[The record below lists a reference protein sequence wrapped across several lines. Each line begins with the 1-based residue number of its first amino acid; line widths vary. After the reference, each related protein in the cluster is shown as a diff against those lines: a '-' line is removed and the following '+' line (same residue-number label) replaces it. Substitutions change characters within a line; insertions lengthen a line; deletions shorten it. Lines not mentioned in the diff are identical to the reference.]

1 MPKKRKE
8 SGSRKVEKKIYI
20 LCEGADKHS
29 EYAYLGALIRDTPI
43 KGDKVQI
50 ELAPTKYNTGRE
62 LVEEASKKIERKFKG
77 IDEAWVVYDQD
88 GYTLH
93 KETFESAKQKDV
105 KIAFSATAFEF
116 WILLHFEYT
125 TKHFPKSE
133 DIIKEL
139 KDKDF
144 IDYAKNAQNIYLLTK
159 EKLAEAKQRAQ
170 KLREEVEKYDG
181 IKRIYERNP
190 YTNLD
195 LLIEEIQNPDFCK
208 DNETFLEAFWENFYK
223 QF

>member
-8 SGSRKVEKKIYI
+8 TGTRTVEKKIYI

-29 EYAYLGALIRDTPI
+29 EYAYLGALIKDTPI

-62 LVEEASKKIERKFKG
+62 LVEEASKKIDKKFKN

-88 GYTLH
+88 GYSLH
-93 KETFESAKQKDV
+93 KETFESAKEKGV

-116 WILLHFEYT
+116 WILLHYEYT

-139 KDKDF
+139 KDKNF
-144 IDYAKNAQNIYLLTK
+144 IDYAKNSKDVYFLTK
-159 EKLAEAKQRAQ
+159 EKLPNAKQNAKKIRI
-170 KLREEVEKYDG
+170 EVEKYDG
-181 IKRIYERNP
+181 NKKIYERNP

-195 LLIEEIQNPDFCK
+195 LLIEEIQNSDFVK
-208 DNETFLEAFWENFYK
+208 ENEEFLASFWEDFYK
-223 QF
+223 

>member
-8 SGSRKVEKKIYI
+8 AGTRKVEKKIYI

-29 EYAYLGALIRDTPI
+29 EYAYLGALIKDTPI

-62 LVEEASKKIERKFKG
+62 LVEEASKKIDKKFKN

-88 GYTLH
+88 GYSLH
-93 KETFESAKQKDV
+93 KETFESAKEKGV

-116 WILLHFEYT
+116 WILLHYEYT
-125 TKHFPKSE
+125 TKQFPKSE

-139 KDKDF
+139 KDKNF
-144 IDYAKNAQNIYLLTK
+144 IDYAKNSKDVYFLTK
-159 EKLAEAKQRAQ
+159 EKLPNAKQNAKKIRT
-170 KLREEVEKYDG
+170 EVEKYDG
-181 IKRIYERNP
+181 TKKIYERNP

-195 LLIEEIQNPDFCK
+195 LLIEEIQNSDFVK
-208 DNETFLEAFWENFYK
+208 ENEEFLASFWEDFYK
-223 QF
+223 

>member
-8 SGSRKVEKKIYI
+8 AGTRKVEKKIYI

-29 EYAYLGALIRDTPI
+29 EYAYLGALFKDTPI

-62 LVEEASKKIERKFKG
+62 LVEEASKKIDKKFKN

-88 GYTLH
+88 GYSLH
-93 KETFESAKQKDV
+93 KETFESAKEKGV

-116 WILLHFEYT
+116 WILLHYEYT
-125 TKHFPKSE
+125 TKQFPKSE

-139 KDKDF
+139 KDKNF
-144 IDYAKNAQNIYLLTK
+144 IDYAKNSKDVYFLTK
-159 EKLAEAKQRAQ
+159 EKLPNAKQNAKKIRI
-170 KLREEVEKYDG
+170 EVEKYDG
-181 IKRIYERNP
+181 NKKIYERNP

-195 LLIEEIQNPDFCK
+195 LLIEEIQNSDFVK
-208 DNETFLEAFWENFYK
+208 ENEEFLASFWEDFYK
-223 QF
+223 

>member
-8 SGSRKVEKKIYI
+8 AGTRKVEKKIYI

-29 EYAYLGALIRDTPI
+29 EYAYLGALIKDTPI

-50 ELAPTKYNTGRE
+50 ELASTKYNTGRE
-62 LVEEASKKIERKFKG
+62 LVEEASKKIDKKFKN

-88 GYTLH
+88 GYSLH
-93 KETFESAKQKDV
+93 KETFESAKEKGV

-116 WILLHFEYT
+116 WILLHYEYT
-125 TKHFPKSE
+125 TKQFPKSE

-139 KDKDF
+139 KDKNF
-144 IDYAKNAQNIYLLTK
+144 IDYAKNSKDVYFLTK
-159 EKLAEAKQRAQ
+159 EKLPNAKQNAKKIRI
-170 KLREEVEKYDG
+170 EVEKYDG
-181 IKRIYERNP
+181 NKKIYERNP

-195 LLIEEIQNPDFCK
+195 LLIEEIQNSDFVK
-208 DNETFLEAFWENFYK
+208 ENEEFLASFWEDFYK
-223 QF
+223 

>member
-8 SGSRKVEKKIYI
+8 AGTRKVEKKIYI

-29 EYAYLGALIRDTPI
+29 EYAYLGALIKDTPI

-62 LVEEASKKIERKFKG
+62 LVEEASKKIDKKFKN

-88 GYTLH
+88 GYSLH
-93 KETFESAKQKDV
+93 KETFESAKEKGV

-116 WILLHFEYT
+116 WILLHYEYT
-125 TKHFPKSE
+125 TKQFPKSE
-133 DIIKEL
+133 DIIKKL
-139 KDKDF
+139 KDKNF
-144 IDYAKNAQNIYLLTK
+144 IDYAKNSKDVYFLTK
-159 EKLAEAKQRAQ
+159 EKLPNAKQNAKKIRI
-170 KLREEVEKYDG
+170 EVEKYDG
-181 IKRIYERNP
+181 NKKIYERNP

-195 LLIEEIQNPDFCK
+195 LLIEEIQNSDFVK
-208 DNETFLEAFWENFYK
+208 ENEEFLASFWEDFYK
-223 QF
+223 

>member
-1 MPKKRKE
+1 MPRKRKE
-8 SGSRKVEKKIYI
+8 AGTRKVEKKLYI

-29 EYAYLGALIRDTPI
+29 EYAYLGALIKDTPI
-43 KGDKVQI
+43 KGDKVHI

-62 LVEEASKKIERKFKG
+62 LVEEASKKIDKKFKN

-93 KETFESAKQKDV
+93 KDTFEIAKQKNV

-125 TKHFPKSE
+125 TKQFPKSE

-139 KDKDF
+139 KDKNF
-144 IDYAKNAQNIYLLTK
+144 IDYAKNSKDVYFLTK
-159 EKLAEAKQRAQ
+159 EKLPNAKQNAKKIRI
-170 KLREEVEKYDG
+170 EVEKYDG
-181 IKRIYERNP
+181 NKKIYERNP

-195 LLIEEIQNPDFCK
+195 LLIEEIQNSDFVK
-208 DNETFLEAFWENFYK
+208 ENEKFLASFWEDFYK
-223 QF
+223 

>member
-8 SGSRKVEKKIYI
+8 AGTRKVEKKIYI

-29 EYAYLGALIRDTPI
+29 EYAYLGALIKDTPI

-62 LVEEASKKIERKFKG
+62 LVEEASKKIDRKFKD

-93 KETFESAKQKDV
+93 KETFESAKEKGV

-116 WILLHFEYT
+116 WILLHYEYT
-125 TKHFPKSE
+125 TTQFPKSE

-139 KDKDF
+139 KDKNF
-144 IDYAKNAQNIYLLTK
+144 IDYAKNSKDVYSLTK
-159 EKLAEAKQRAQ
+159 ERLPDAKRNS
-170 KLREEVEKYDG
+170 KKIRIEVEKYDG
-181 IKRIYERNP
+181 NKKIYERNP
-190 YTNLD
+190 YTNID
-195 LLIEEIQNPDFCK
+195 LLIEEIQNPDFEK
-208 DNETFLEAFWENFYK
+208 DNADNLKSFWENFYK
-223 QF
+223 

>member
-8 SGSRKVEKKIYI
+8 AGTRKVEKKIYI

-29 EYAYLGALIRDTPI
+29 EYAYLGALIKDTPI

-62 LVEEASKKIERKFKG
+62 LVEEASKKIDKKFKN

-88 GYTLH
+88 GYSLH
-93 KETFESAKQKDV
+93 KETFESAKAKGV

-116 WILLHFEYT
+116 WILLHYEYT
-125 TKHFPKSE
+125 TKQFPKSE

-139 KDKDF
+139 KDKKF
-144 IDYAKNAQNIYLLTK
+144 IDYAKNSKDVYFLTK
-159 EKLAEAKQRAQ
+159 EKLPNAKQNAKKIRI
-170 KLREEVEKYDG
+170 EVEKYDG
-181 IKRIYERNP
+181 NKKIYERNP
-190 YTNLD
+190 YSNLD
-195 LLIEEIQNPDFCK
+195 LLIEEIQNSDFVK
-208 DNETFLEAFWENFYK
+208 ENEEFLASFWEDFYK
-223 QF
+223 

>member
-8 SGSRKVEKKIYI
+8 AGTRKVEKKIYI

-29 EYAYLGALIRDTPI
+29 EYAYLGALIKDTPI

-62 LVEEASKKIERKFKG
+62 LVEEASKQIDKKFKD

-93 KETFESAKQKDV
+93 KETFEIAKQKNV

-116 WILLHFEYT
+116 WILLHYEYT
-125 TKHFPKSE
+125 TKQFPKSE

-139 KDKDF
+139 KDKNF
-144 IDYAKNAQNIYLLTK
+144 LDYAKNSKDVYFLTK
-159 EKLAEAKQRAQ
+159 EKLPNAKQNAKKIRI
-170 KLREEVEKYDG
+170 EVEKYDG
-181 IKRIYERNP
+181 NKKIYERNP

-195 LLIEEIQNPDFCK
+195 LLIEEIQNSDFVK
-208 DNETFLEAFWENFYK
+208 ENEEFLASFWEDFYK
-223 QF
+223 

>member
-8 SGSRKVEKKIYI
+8 AGTRKVEKKIYI

-29 EYAYLGALIRDTPI
+29 EYAYLGALIKDTPI

-62 LVEEASKKIERKFKG
+62 LVEEASKKIDKKFKN

-88 GYTLH
+88 GYSLH
-93 KETFESAKQKDV
+93 KETFESAKEKGV

-116 WILLHFEYT
+116 WILLHYEYT
-125 TKHFPKSE
+125 TKQFLKSE

-139 KDKDF
+139 KDKNF
-144 IDYAKNAQNIYLLTK
+144 IDYAKNSKDVYFLTK
-159 EKLAEAKQRAQ
+159 EKLPNAKQNAKKIRI
-170 KLREEVEKYDG
+170 EVEKYDG
-181 IKRIYERNP
+181 NKKIYERNP

-195 LLIEEIQNPDFCK
+195 LLIEEIQNSDFVK
-208 DNETFLEAFWENFYK
+208 ENEEFLASFWEDFYK
-223 QF
+223 

>member
-8 SGSRKVEKKIYI
+8 AGTRKVEKKIYI

-29 EYAYLGALIRDTPI
+29 EYAYLGALIKDTPI

-62 LVEEASKKIERKFKG
+62 LVEEASKKIDKKFKN

-88 GYTLH
+88 GYSLH
-93 KETFESAKQKDV
+93 KETFESAKEKGV
-105 KIAFSATAFEF
+105 KIALSATAFEF
-116 WILLHFEYT
+116 WILLHYEYT
-125 TKHFPKSE
+125 TKQFPKSE

-139 KDKDF
+139 KDKNF
-144 IDYAKNAQNIYLLTK
+144 IDYAKNSKDVYFLTK
-159 EKLAEAKQRAQ
+159 EKLPNAKQNAKKIRI
-170 KLREEVEKYDG
+170 EVEKYDG
-181 IKRIYERNP
+181 NKKIYERNP

-195 LLIEEIQNPDFCK
+195 LLIEEIQNSDFVK
-208 DNETFLEAFWENFYK
+208 ENEEFLASFWEDFYK
-223 QF
+223 

>member
-8 SGSRKVEKKIYI
+8 AGTRKVEKKIYI

-29 EYAYLGALIRDTPI
+29 EYAYLGALIKDTPI

-62 LVEEASKKIERKFKG
+62 LVEEASKKIDKKFKN

-88 GYTLH
+88 GYSLH
-93 KETFESAKQKDV
+93 KETFESAKEKGV

-116 WILLHFEYT
+116 WILLHYEYT
-125 TKHFPKSE
+125 TKQFPKSE

-139 KDKDF
+139 KDKNF
-144 IDYAKNAQNIYLLTK
+144 IDYAKNSKDVYFLTK
-159 EKLAEAKQRAQ
+159 EKLPNAKQNAKKIRI
-170 KLREEVEKYDG
+170 EVEKYDG
-181 IKRIYERNP
+181 NKKIYERNP

-195 LLIEEIQNPDFCK
+195 LLIEEIQNSDFVK
-208 DNETFLEAFWENFYK
+208 ENEEFLASFWEDFYK
-223 QF
+223 

>member
-8 SGSRKVEKKIYI
+8 AGTRKVEKKIYI

-29 EYAYLGALIRDTPI
+29 EYAYLGALIKDTPI

-62 LVEEASKKIERKFKG
+62 LIEEASKKIDKKFKN

-88 GYTLH
+88 GYSLH
-93 KETFESAKQKDV
+93 KETFESAKEKGV

-116 WILLHFEYT
+116 WILLHYEYT
-125 TKHFPKSE
+125 TKQFPKSE

-139 KDKDF
+139 KDKNF
-144 IDYAKNAQNIYLLTK
+144 IDYAKNSKDVYFLTK
-159 EKLAEAKQRAQ
+159 EKLPNAKQNAKKIRI
-170 KLREEVEKYDG
+170 EVEKYDG
-181 IKRIYERNP
+181 NKKIYERNP

-195 LLIEEIQNPDFCK
+195 LLIEEIQNSEFVK
-208 DNETFLEAFWENFYK
+208 ENEEFLASFWEDFYK
-223 QF
+223 

>member
-8 SGSRKVEKKIYI
+8 AGSRKVEKKIYI

-29 EYAYLGALIRDTPI
+29 EYAYLGALIKDTPI

-50 ELAPTKYNTGRE
+50 ELAPTRYNTGRE
-62 LVEEASKKIERKFKG
+62 LVEEASKKIDKKFKD

-93 KETFESAKQKDV
+93 KETFEIAKQKNV

-116 WILLHFEYT
+116 WILLHYEYT
-125 TKHFPKSE
+125 TKQFPKSE

-139 KDKDF
+139 KDKNF
-144 IDYAKNAQNIYLLTK
+144 IDYAKNSKDIYYLTK
-159 EKLAEAKQRAQ
+159 EKLPDAKQRA
-170 KLREEVEKYDG
+170 KKIRSEVEKYDG
-181 IKRIYERNP
+181 NKKIYERNP
-190 YTNLD
+190 YSNLD
-195 LLIEEIQNPDFCK
+195 LLIEEIQNSDFVK
-208 DNETFLEAFWENFYK
+208 ENEKYWSSFWEDFYK
-223 QF
+223 

>member
-8 SGSRKVEKKIYI
+8 SGSRKVEKRII
-20 LCEGADKHS
+20 IICEGSDKHS
-29 EYAYLGALIRDTPI
+29 EYAYLNALIKDTPI

-50 ELAPTKYNTGRE
+50 ILAPTKYNTGRE
-62 LVEEASKKIERKFKG
+62 LVEDAAKRIDKKFKN

-93 KETFESAKQKDV
+93 KETFELAKEKKV

-116 WILLHFEYT
+116 WILLHYEYT

-139 KDKDF
+139 KSKQY
-144 IDYAKNAQNIYLLTK
+144 IIYEKKSRNVYFLTK
-159 EKLAEAKQRAQ
+159 KYLSNAIQNAKKIRV
-170 KLREEVEKYDG
+170 EVEKYDG
-181 IKRIYERNP
+181 NKKIYERNP

-195 LLIEEIQNPDFCK
+195 LLIEEIQDSNFCK
-208 DNETFLEAFWENFYK
+208 ENDVFLKLFWDNFYK
-223 QF
+223 

>member
-8 SGSRKVEKKIYI
+8 AGTRKVEKKIYI
-20 LCEGADKHS
+20 LCEGADKHT
-29 EYAYLGALIRDTPI
+29 EYAYLGALIKDTPI

-62 LVEEASKKIERKFKG
+62 LVKEASKKIDKKFKN

-88 GYTLH
+88 GYSLH
-93 KETFESAKQKDV
+93 KETFESAKEKGV

-116 WILLHFEYT
+116 WILLHYEYT
-125 TKHFPKSE
+125 TKQFPKSE

-139 KDKDF
+139 KDKNF
-144 IDYAKNAQNIYLLTK
+144 IDYAKKSKDVYFLTK
-159 EKLAEAKQRAQ
+159 EKLPNAKQNAKKIRI
-170 KLREEVEKYDG
+170 EVEKYDG
-181 IKRIYERNP
+181 NKKIYERNH

-195 LLIEEIQNPDFCK
+195 LLIEEIQNSDFVK
-208 DNETFLEAFWENFYK
+208 ENEEFLASFWEDFYK
-223 QF
+223 

>member
-8 SGSRKVEKKIYI
+8 AGTRKVEKKIYI

-29 EYAYLGALIRDTPI
+29 EYAYLGALIKDTPI

-62 LVEEASKKIERKFKG
+62 LVEEASKKIDKKFKN

-88 GYTLH
+88 GYSLH
-93 KETFESAKQKDV
+93 KETFESAKEKGV

-116 WILLHFEYT
+116 WILLHYEYT

-139 KDKDF
+139 KDKNF
-144 IDYAKNAQNIYLLTK
+144 IDYAKNSKDVYFLTK
-159 EKLAEAKQRAQ
+159 EKLPNAKQNAKKIRI
-170 KLREEVEKYDG
+170 EVEKYDG
-181 IKRIYERNP
+181 NKKIYERNP

-195 LLIEEIQNPDFCK
+195 LLIEEIQNSDFVK
-208 DNETFLEAFWENFYK
+208 ENEEFLASFWEDFYK
-223 QF
+223 

>member
-8 SGSRKVEKKIYI
+8 AGSRKVEKKIYI

-29 EYAYLGALIRDTPI
+29 EYAYLDALIKDTPI
-43 KGDKVQI
+43 KGDKVKI

-62 LVEEASKKIERKFKG
+62 LVMEASKKIDRKFKD

-93 KETFESAKQKDV
+93 KETFEMAKQKNV

-116 WILLHFEYT
+116 WILLHFEYA
-125 TKHFPKSE
+125 TKHFSKSE
-133 DIIKEL
+133 DIIQEL
-139 KDKDF
+139 KDKKF
-144 IDYAKNAQNIYLLTK
+144 IDYAKNSKDVYSLTK
-159 EKLAEAKQRAQ
+159 EKLPNAKQNAGKIRI
-170 KLREEVEKYDG
+170 EVEKYDG
-181 IKRIYERNP
+181 DKKVYKRNP

-195 LLIEEIQNPDFCK
+195 LLIEEIQNPDFENDNGMYLASFWK
-208 DNETFLEAFWENFYK
+208 DFY
-223 QF
+223 

>member
-1 MPKKRKE
+1 MPKKRRE
-8 SGSRKVEKKIYI
+8 AGTRKVEKKIYI

-29 EYAYLGALIRDTPI
+29 EYAYLGALIKDTPI

-62 LVEEASKKIERKFKG
+62 LVEQASKKIDKKFKN

-88 GYTLH
+88 GYSLH
-93 KETFESAKQKDV
+93 KETFEAAKEKGV

-116 WILLHFEYT
+116 WILLHYEYT
-125 TKHFPKSE
+125 TKQFPKSE

-139 KDKDF
+139 KNKNF
-144 IDYAKNAQNIYLLTK
+144 IDYAKNSKDVYFLTK
-159 EKLAEAKQRAQ
+159 EKLPNAKQNAKKIRI
-170 KLREEVEKYDG
+170 EVEKYDG
-181 IKRIYERNP
+181 NKKLYERNP

-195 LLIEEIQNPDFCK
+195 LLIEEIQNSDFVK
-208 DNETFLEAFWENFYK
+208 ENEEFLASFWEDFYK
-223 QF
+223 

>member
-8 SGSRKVEKKIYI
+8 AGTRKVEKKIYI

-29 EYAYLGALIRDTPI
+29 EYAYLGALIKDTPI
-43 KGDKVQI
+43 KGDKVHI
-50 ELAPTKYNTGRE
+50 ELAPTKYNIGRE
-62 LVEEASKKIERKFKG
+62 LVEEASKKIDRKFKD

-93 KETFESAKQKDV
+93 KETFESAKEKGV

-116 WILLHFEYT
+116 WILLHYEYT
-125 TKHFPKSE
+125 TKQFPKSE

-139 KDKDF
+139 KDKKF
-144 IDYAKNAQNIYLLTK
+144 IDYAKNSKDIYYLTK
-159 EKLAEAKQRAQ
+159 EKLPDAKRNSKKIRTA
-170 KLREEVEKYDG
+170 VENYDG
-181 IKRIYERNP
+181 DKKIYERNP

-195 LLIEEIQNPDFCK
+195 LLIEEIQNSDFVK
-208 DNETFLEAFWENFYK
+208 ENEEFLASFWEDFYK
-223 QF
+223 

>member
-8 SGSRKVEKKIYI
+8 AGTRKVEKKIYI

-29 EYAYLGALIRDTPI
+29 EYAYLGALIKDTPI

-62 LVEEASKKIERKFKG
+62 LVEEASKKIDKKFKN

-88 GYTLH
+88 GYSLH
-93 KETFESAKQKDV
+93 KETFESAKEKGV

-116 WILLHFEYT
+116 WILLHYEYT
-125 TKHFPKSE
+125 TKQFPKSE

-139 KDKDF
+139 KDKNF
-144 IDYAKNAQNIYLLTK
+144 IDYAKNSKDVYFLTK
-159 EKLAEAKQRAQ
+159 EKLPNAKQNSKKIRI
-170 KLREEVEKYDG
+170 EVEKYDG
-181 IKRIYERNP
+181 NKKIYERNP

-195 LLIEEIQNPDFCK
+195 LLIEEIQNSDFVK
-208 DNETFLEAFWENFYK
+208 ENEEFLASFWEDFYK
-223 QF
+223 

>member
-8 SGSRKVEKKIYI
+8 AGTRKVEKKIYI

-29 EYAYLGALIRDTPI
+29 EYAYLGALIKDTPI

-62 LVEEASKKIERKFKG
+62 LVEEASKKIDKKFKN

-88 GYTLH
+88 GYSLH
-93 KETFESAKQKDV
+93 KETFESAKEKGV

-116 WILLHFEYT
+116 WILLHYEYT
-125 TKHFPKSE
+125 TKQFPKSE

-139 KDKDF
+139 KDKNF
-144 IDYAKNAQNIYLLTK
+144 IDYAKNSKDVYFLTK
-159 EKLAEAKQRAQ
+159 EKLPNAKQNAKKIRT
-170 KLREEVEKYDG
+170 EVEKYDG
-181 IKRIYERNP
+181 NKKIYERNP

-195 LLIEEIQNPDFCK
+195 LLIEEIQNSDFVK
-208 DNETFLEAFWENFYK
+208 ENEEFLASFWEDFYK
-223 QF
+223 

>member
-8 SGSRKVEKKIYI
+8 AGTRKVEKKIYI

-29 EYAYLGALIRDTPI
+29 EYAYLGALIKDTPI

-62 LVEEASKKIERKFKG
+62 LVEEASRKIDKKFKD

-93 KETFESAKQKDV
+93 KETFEIAKQKNV

-116 WILLHFEYT
+116 WILLHYEYT
-125 TKHFPKSE
+125 TKQFPKSE

-139 KDKDF
+139 KDKNF
-144 IDYAKNAQNIYLLTK
+144 IDYAKNSKDVYSLTK
-159 EKLAEAKQRAQ
+159 EKLSVAKQNAKKIRI
-170 KLREEVEKYDG
+170 EVEKYDSNKK
-181 IKRIYERNP
+181 IFERNP

-195 LLIEEIQNPDFCK
+195 LLIEEIQNSDFVK
-208 DNETFLEAFWENFYK
+208 ENEKYLASFWEDFYK
-223 QF
+223 

>member
-8 SGSRKVEKKIYI
+8 AGSRKVEKKIYI

-29 EYAYLGALIRDTPI
+29 EYAYLGALIKDTPI

-50 ELAPTKYNTGRE
+50 ELAPTRYNTGRE
-62 LVEEASKKIERKFKG
+62 LVEEASKKIDKKFKD

-93 KETFESAKQKDV
+93 KETFEIAKQKNV

-116 WILLHFEYT
+116 WILLHYEYT
-125 TKHFPKSE
+125 TKQFPKSE

-139 KDKDF
+139 KDKNF
-144 IDYAKNAQNIYLLTK
+144 IDYAKNSKDIYYLTK
-159 EKLAEAKQRAQ
+159 EKLPDAKQRA
-170 KLREEVEKYDG
+170 KKIRSEVEKYDG
-181 IKRIYERNP
+181 NKKIYERNP
-190 YTNLD
+190 YSNLD
-195 LLIEEIQNPDFCK
+195 LLIEEIQNSDFVK
-208 DNETFLEAFWENFYK
+208 ENEKYLSSFWEDFYK
-223 QF
+223 

>member
-8 SGSRKVEKKIYI
+8 AGTRKVEKKIYI

-29 EYAYLGALIRDTPI
+29 EYAYLGALIKDTPI

-62 LVEEASKKIERKFKG
+62 LVEEASKKIDKKFKN
-77 IDEAWVVYDQD
+77 IDEVWVVYDQD
-88 GYTLH
+88 GYSLH
-93 KETFESAKQKDV
+93 KETFESAKEKGV

-116 WILLHFEYT
+116 WILLHYEYT
-125 TKHFPKSE
+125 TKQFPKSE

-139 KDKDF
+139 KDKNF
-144 IDYAKNAQNIYLLTK
+144 IDYAKNSKDVYFLTK
-159 EKLAEAKQRAQ
+159 EKLPNAKQNAKKIRI
-170 KLREEVEKYDG
+170 EVEKYDG
-181 IKRIYERNP
+181 NKKIYERNP

-195 LLIEEIQNPDFCK
+195 LLIEEIQNSDFVK
-208 DNETFLEAFWENFYK
+208 ENEEFLASFWEDFYK
-223 QF
+223 

>member
-8 SGSRKVEKKIYI
+8 AGTRKVEKKIYI

-29 EYAYLGALIRDTPI
+29 EYAYLGALIKDTPI

-62 LVEEASKKIERKFKG
+62 LVEEASKKIDKKFKN

-88 GYTLH
+88 GYSLH
-93 KETFESAKQKDV
+93 KETFESAKEKGV

-116 WILLHFEYT
+116 WILLHYEYT
-125 TKHFPKSE
+125 TKQFPKSE

-139 KDKDF
+139 KDKNF
-144 IDYAKNAQNIYLLTK
+144 IDDILVHHTKRYKEENDKESLSVSRELSWNNFYYALTEIKKVANKNNSQLYCFGKDFFATQT
-159 EKLAEAKQRAQ
+159 
-170 KLREEVEKYDG
+170 KYDW
-181 IKRIYERNP
+181 K
-190 YTNLD
+190 NL
-195 LLIEEIQNPDFCK
+195 IQQM
-208 DNETFLEAFWENFYK
+208 LVI
-223 QF
+223 

>member
-8 SGSRKVEKKIYI
+8 AGTRKVEKKIYI

-29 EYAYLGALIRDTPI
+29 EYAYLGALIKDTPI

-62 LVEEASKKIERKFKG
+62 LVEEASKKIDKKFKN

-88 GYTLH
+88 GYSLH
-93 KETFESAKQKDV
+93 KETFESAKEKGV

-116 WILLHFEYT
+116 WILLHYEYT
-125 TKHFPKSE
+125 TKQFPKSE

-139 KDKDF
+139 KDKNF
-144 IDYAKNAQNIYLLTK
+144 IDYAKNSKDVYFLTK
-159 EKLAEAKQRAQ
+159 EKLPNAKQNAKKIRI
-170 KLREEVEKYDG
+170 EVEKYDG
-181 IKRIYERNP
+181 NKKIYERNP

-195 LLIEEIQNPDFCK
+195 LLIEEIQNSDFVK
-208 DNETFLEAFWENFYK
+208 ENEEFLASFWEDFYT
-223 QF
+223 

>member
-8 SGSRKVEKKIYI
+8 AGTRKVEKKIYI

-29 EYAYLGALIRDTPI
+29 EYAYLDALIKDTPL

-62 LVEEASKKIERKFKG
+62 LVEEASKKIERKFKD

-93 KETFESAKQKDV
+93 KETFESAKEKNV
-105 KIAFSATAFEF
+105 KIAFSATSFEF
-116 WILLHFEYT
+116 WILLHYEYT

-139 KDKDF
+139 KDNNF
-144 IDYAKNAQNIYLLTK
+144 IDYAKSSQDVYLLTK
-159 EKLAEAKQRAQ
+159 EKLTKAKQNAEKIR
-170 KLREEVEKYDG
+170 KEVEKYDSKKK
-181 IKRIYERNP
+181 IFERNP

-195 LLIEEIQNPDFCK
+195 LLIEEIQNPDFEK
-208 DNETFLEAFWENFYK
+208 ENTDYLKLFWEDFYK
-223 QF
+223 

>member
-8 SGSRKVEKKIYI
+8 AGSRKVEKKIYI

-29 EYAYLGALIRDTPI
+29 EYAYLGALIKDTPI

-62 LVEEASKKIERKFKG
+62 LVEEASKKIDKKFKN

-88 GYTLH
+88 GYSLH
-93 KETFESAKQKDV
+93 KETFESAKEKGV

-116 WILLHFEYT
+116 WILLHYEYT
-125 TKHFPKSE
+125 TKQFPKSE

-139 KDKDF
+139 KDKNF
-144 IDYAKNAQNIYLLTK
+144 IDYAKNSKDVYFLTK
-159 EKLAEAKQRAQ
+159 EKLPNAKQNAKKIRI
-170 KLREEVEKYDG
+170 EVEKYDG
-181 IKRIYERNP
+181 NKKIYERNP

-195 LLIEEIQNPDFCK
+195 LLIEEIQNSDFVK
-208 DNETFLEAFWENFYK
+208 ENEEFLASFWEDFYK
-223 QF
+223 

>member
-8 SGSRKVEKKIYI
+8 AGTRKVEKKIYI

-29 EYAYLGALIRDTPI
+29 EYAYLGALIKDTPI

-62 LVEEASKKIERKFKG
+62 LVEEASKKIDKKFKN

-88 GYTLH
+88 GYSLH
-93 KETFESAKQKDV
+93 KETFEFAKEKGV

-116 WILLHFEYT
+116 WILLHYEYT
-125 TKHFPKSE
+125 TKQFPKSE

-144 IDYAKNAQNIYLLTK
+144 IDYAKNSKDVYSLTK
-159 EKLAEAKQRAQ
+159 EKLSVAKQNAKKIRI
-170 KLREEVEKYDG
+170 EVEKYDG
-181 IKRIYERNP
+181 NKKIYERNP

-195 LLIEEIQNPDFCK
+195 LLIEEIQNSDFVK
-208 DNETFLEAFWENFYK
+208 ENEEFLASFWEDFYK
-223 QF
+223 

>member
-8 SGSRKVEKKIYI
+8 AGTRKVEKKIYI

-29 EYAYLGALIRDTPI
+29 EYAYLGALIKDTPI

-62 LVEEASKKIERKFKG
+62 LVEEASKKIDKKFKN

-88 GYTLH
+88 GYSLH
-93 KETFESAKQKDV
+93 KETFESAKEKGV

-116 WILLHFEYT
+116 WILLHYEYT
-125 TKHFPKSE
+125 TKQFPKSE

-139 KDKDF
+139 KDKNF
-144 IDYAKNAQNIYLLTK
+144 IDYAKNSKDVYFLTK
-159 EKLAEAKQRAQ
+159 EKLPNAKQNAKKIRT
-170 KLREEVEKYDG
+170 EVEKYDG
-181 IKRIYERNP
+181 NKKIYERNP

-195 LLIEEIQNPDFCK
+195 LLIEEIQDSEFSK
-208 DNETFLEAFWENFYK
+208 ENEEFLTSFWKGFYK
-223 QF
+223 